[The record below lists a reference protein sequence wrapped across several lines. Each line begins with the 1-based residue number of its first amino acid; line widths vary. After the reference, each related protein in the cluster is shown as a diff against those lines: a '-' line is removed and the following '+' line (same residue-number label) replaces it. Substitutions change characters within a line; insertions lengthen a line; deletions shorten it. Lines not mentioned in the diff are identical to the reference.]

1 MGKFIRVVKCPNGY
15 SVCFVIATLILI
27 GVLLLWQTTSQ
38 YHQFI
43 NQQKLL
49 AKQSVT
55 GAANEISAYLD
66 DLKYQVVLFSQDEI
80 AMLRKVAHDPE
91 NIALLEELNK
101 EVASHFPNHFAITIA
116 DSSGTP
122 ILGNYD
128 LQINELCQSDI
139 KSFARSGFKYDIF
152 IHPHPETQHFDI
164 MTPIDLY
171 DNKNPIDNAVLF
183 ISFKPTIIQRYLGN
197 AQIFGHSLYLLKD
210 NINGLIE
217 LSADGTRVDLIKQN
231 KDHMLPEETLSRID
245 YMTPVKGTKWNLASI
260 ADNSLYAEQ
269 TRKIT
274 LRAIYIFVFFILISF
289 MYLTLLFHFERK
301 RKQSDLVLKQTK
313 DLLQHTLNFS
323 RIGTWEYNANTD
335 ELTWSNDA
343 QSILI
348 GQSPPRRQQ
357 YLAIT
362 HTNDR
367 NNVENYF
374 KECIASGLAL
384 TIEHRI
390 LTPDNK
396 THWVELSG
404 AVDKDEN
411 PAYRILGLIR
421 DITVRKHIEQVR
433 LEDEKRQRDT
443 LVREVHHR
451 IKNNLQGV
459 IGLLRRQSNKGEL
472 SQTILDH
479 AISQLNS
486 VSLIHGL
493 SCESGTNKILLSELV
508 LAITD
513 AANNFTGANIKPQ
526 IRTDSNYYYLQNEDK
541 AVAVALIV
549 NELIFNGI
557 KHSREN
563 SEPVSLTMNCLDN
576 SVDIVITNPHTDSET
591 DFDYERNIG
600 LGAGL
605 NLIKSLVPK
614 RGALLTIKK
623 HDNLISAKLTLTEP
637 VLDVANDKHK
647 AKIQI
652 A

>member
-1 MGKFIRVVKCPNGY
+1 MGKFIRIAKCPNGY

-27 GVLLLWQTTSQ
+27 GVLLLWQTNSQ

-80 AMLRKVAHDPE
+80 AILRKVAQDPE
-91 NIALLEELNK
+91 NSALLDGLEK

-116 DSSGTP
+116 DSRGTP

-128 LQINELCQSDI
+128 LQINELCQADI

-171 DNKNPIDNAVLF
+171 ARTDPLDSAVLF

-231 KDHMLPEETLSRID
+231 KDHILPEETLSRID
-245 YMTPVKGTKWNLASI
+245 YMAPVKGTKWNLASI
-260 ADNSLYAEQ
+260 ADSSLYAEQ

-274 LRAIYIFVFFILISF
+274 FRAIYIFVFFVFISF

-301 RKQSDLVLKQTK
+301 RKESDLILKQTK

-323 RIGTWEYNANTD
+323 RIGTWEYNVNTD

-348 GQSPPRRQQ
+348 GQSPSRQKE

-362 HTNDR
+362 HMHDR

-390 LTPDNK
+390 RTPDNK

-404 AVDKDEN
+404 AVDIDES

-421 DITVRKHIEQVR
+421 DITARKHIEQVR
-433 LEDEKRQRDT
+433 LEDEKRQRDA

-472 SQTILDH
+472 SQTILNH

-493 SCESGTNKILLSELV
+493 SCESGTNRILLSELIT
-508 LAITD
+508 AIAD

-526 IRTDSNYYYLQNEDK
+526 VRTDSSYYYLQNEDK

-549 NELIFNGI
+549 NELIFNAI
-557 KHSREN
+557 KHTKEN
-563 SEPVSLTMNCLDN
+563 PEPVSLIMNCLDN
-576 SVDIVITNPHTDSET
+576 SVDIVITNPSTHSNI
-591 DFDYERNIG
+591 DFDYARNIG

-614 RGALLTIKK
+614 RGAQLVIDKQNHK
-623 HDNLISAKLTLTEP
+623 ISAKLTLTEP
-637 VLDVANDKHK
+637 VLHIANDKYK
-647 AKIQI
+647 SKIQT